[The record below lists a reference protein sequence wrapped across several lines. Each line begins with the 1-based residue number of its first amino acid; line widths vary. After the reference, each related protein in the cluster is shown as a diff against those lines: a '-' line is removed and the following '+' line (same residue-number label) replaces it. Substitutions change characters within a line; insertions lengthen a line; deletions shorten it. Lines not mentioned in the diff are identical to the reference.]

1 MRNFLRL
8 EELMRNFT
16 RSKLPR
22 VLSTPQWS
30 TPLKNLSLKSIGLL
44 GAERQTFRNT
54 YSISLACL
62 ALLFF
67 GTTGSSWAQDE
78 PKQGESQQE
87 GGEPKQD
94 KEAGKNAEA
103 KSEKKEEK
111 RKEGEPT
118 PRLPAVIWHQTVDVS
133 QLNLFYGVGGK
144 EDAPSPDAKYKFKK
158 EDMGGTSPKFDV
170 EDDKGIKWRVKLGQ
184 EPRAET
190 AATRLLFAAGYFVD
204 EDFYIDELHV
214 EGLQPLKRGQ
224 SFVTPDGVVHGARLE
239 RSMKEVKKLGTW
251 DWFKN
256 PFVDTKEFNGL
267 RIMMALVN
275 NWDLKTINNSIY
287 ELNDQAEYAV
297 TDVGATF
304 GKTGNPL
311 HRSKSVLKD
320 YEDSKFIDKVT
331 TDFVD
336 FVMHSRPPLIA
347 AVNIPNYEKRSHMQ
361 DVTKHIPRADAKS
374 LGQRLSQLSEKQI
387 RDCFRAGGY
396 TQEEVE
402 GYAAVIQNRIAA
414 LNAL

>member
-1 MRNFLRL
+1 
-8 EELMRNFT
+8 MRNFT
-16 RSKLPR
+16 KSKLPR
-22 VLSTPQWS
+22 VLTKPQWS
-30 TPLKNLSLKSIGLL
+30 RPLKSLSLKSFDFLRP
-44 GAERQTFRNT
+44 ERQTFRNT
-54 YSISLACL
+54 YSSLACL

-67 GTTGSSWAQDE
+67 GTTSRSCVQDE
-78 PKQGESQQE
+78 PKQDESQQE
-87 GGEPKQD
+87 GEPKQD
-94 KEAGKNAEA
+94 KEAGKKAEA

-118 PRLPAVIWHQTVDVS
+118 PRLPAVIWHQTIDVN

-158 EDMGGTSPKFDV
+158 EDMNGTSPKFDV
-170 EDDKGIKWRVKLGQ
+170 EDDQGVKWRVKLGQ

-204 EDFYIDELHV
+204 EDYYIDELHV
-214 EGLQPLKRGQ
+214 EGLPPLKRGQ

-239 RSMKEVKKLGTW
+239 RRMKEVKKLGTW

-256 PFVDTKEFNGL
+256 PFVGTKEFNGL
-267 RIMMALVN
+267 RIMMAVVN

-287 ELNDQAEYAV
+287 ELNDEAEYV
-297 TDVGATF
+297 ISDVGATF
-304 GKTGNPL
+304 GKTGNPI

-347 AVNIPNYEKRSHMQ
+347 AINIPNYEKRTHMQ
-361 DVTKHIPRADAKS
+361 DVTKHIPRADAKW
-374 LGQRLSQLSEKQI
+374 LGQRLSQLTEQQI

-402 GYAAVIQNRIAA
+402 GYGAVIQNRIAA

>member
-1 MRNFLRL
+1 
-8 EELMRNFT
+8 MRNFT
-16 RSKLPR
+16 KSKHLR
-22 VLSTPQWS
+22 VPNKPQWS
-30 TPLKNLSLKSIGLL
+30 TPLKNLSLKLFGLL
-44 GAERQTFRNT
+44 TPELQTSRNR
-54 YSISLACL
+54 YSISLLCL
-62 ALLFF
+62 ALLF
-67 GTTGSSWAQDE
+67 GTANSLWAQDE
-78 PKQGESQQE
+78 PKQDESQQE
-87 GGEPKQD
+87 GAPKQD
-94 KEAGKNAEA
+94 KEPGNQEET
-103 KSEKKEEK
+103 KSEKKEQK

-118 PRLPAVIWHQTVDVS
+118 PRLPAVIWHQTIDVN
-133 QLNLFYGVGGK
+133 QLDLSYGVGGK

-158 EDMGGTSPKFDV
+158 EDMNGTSPKFDV
-170 EDDKGIKWRVKLGQ
+170 EDDHGVKWRVKMGQ

-204 EDFYIDELHV
+204 EDYYIDELHV
-214 EGLQPLKRGQ
+214 EGLPSLKRGQ

-239 RSMKEVKKLGTW
+239 RRMKEVKKLGTW

-256 PFVDTKEFNGL
+256 PFVGTKEFNGL

-287 ELNDQAEYAV
+287 EVNDQAEYV
-297 TDVGATF
+297 VSDVGATF
-304 GKTGNPL
+304 GKTGDPI

-331 TDFVD
+331 NDFVD

-347 AVNIPNYEKRSHMQ
+347 AVNIPNYEKRTHMQ
-361 DVTKHIPRADAKS
+361 DVTKHIPRADAKW
-374 LGQRLSQLSEKQI
+374 LGQRLSQLTEQQI

-414 LNAL
+414 LNLL

>member
-1 MRNFLRL
+1 M
-8 EELMRNFT
+8 
-16 RSKLPR
+16 S
-22 VLSTPQWS
+22 
-30 TPLKNLSLKSIGLL
+30 
-44 GAERQTFRNT
+44 
-54 YSISLACL
+54 SISLVCL

-67 GTTGSSWAQDE
+67 GTANPLWAQDE
-78 PKQGESQQE
+78 PKQDESKQE
-87 GGEPKQD
+87 GEPKQD
-94 KEAGKNAEA
+94 KDPGKQEEA
-103 KSEKKEEK
+103 KSEKKEQK

-118 PRLPAVIWHQTVDVS
+118 PRLPAVIWHQTIDVN

-158 EDMGGTSPKFDV
+158 EDMSGTSPKFDV
-170 EDDKGIKWRVKLGQ
+170 EDDHGVKWRVKMGQ

-214 EGLQPLKRGQ
+214 EGLPPLKRGQ
-224 SFVTPDGVVHGARLE
+224 SFVTDGVVHGARLE
-239 RSMKEVKKLGTW
+239 RRMKEVKKLGTW

-256 PFVDTKEFNGL
+256 AFVGTKEFNGL
-267 RIMMALVN
+267 RIMMALAN
-275 NWDLKTINNSIY
+275 NWDLKTVNNSIY
-287 ELNDQAEYAV
+287 EVNDEAEYAV
-297 TDVGATF
+297 SDVGATF
-304 GKTGNPL
+304 GKTGDPI

-347 AVNIPNYEKRSHMQ
+347 AVNIPNYEKRTHMQ
-361 DVTKHIPRADAKS
+361 DVTKHVPRADAKW
-374 LGQRLSQLSEKQI
+374 LGQRLSQLTEQQI

-396 TQEEVE
+396 IQEEVE

>member
-1 MRNFLRL
+1 MRNYIRFRL
-8 EELMRNFT
+8 P
-16 RSKLPR
+16 KG
-22 VLSTPQWS
+22 LSTPQWS
-30 TPLKNLSLKSIGLL
+30 SPLKSQSLKSFGILGL
-44 GAERQTFRNT
+44 GSERRTFRNM
-54 YSISLACL
+54 YPISLVCL
-62 ALLFF
+62 AALLF
-67 GTTGSSWAQDE
+67 GTADPLWAQEE
-78 PKQGESQQE
+78 PKQDESQQE
-87 GGEPKQD
+87 GDPKQD
-94 KEAGKNAEA
+94 KDPGKQEETR
-103 KSEKKEEK
+103 SEKKEQK

-118 PRLPAVIWHQTVDVS
+118 PRLPAVIWHQTIDVN
-133 QLNLFYGVGGK
+133 QLNLLYGVGGK

-158 EDMGGTSPKFDV
+158 ENMNGTSPKFDV

-204 EDFYIDELHV
+204 EDYYIDELYV
-214 EGLQPLKRGQ
+214 EGLPPLKRGQ

-239 RSMKEVKKLGTW
+239 RRMKEVKKLGTW

-256 PFVDTKEFNGL
+256 PFVGTKEFNGL

-287 ELNDQAEYAV
+287 EVNDQAEYAV
-297 TDVGATF
+297 SDVGATF
-304 GKTGNPL
+304 GKTGDPI

-347 AVNIPNYEKRSHMQ
+347 AVNIPNYEKRTHMQ
-361 DVTKHIPRADAKS
+361 DVTKHIPRATRNGWAKDFLNLPS
-374 LGQRLSQLSEKQI
+374 NKFAIASARADTLRKRL
-387 RDCFRAGGY
+387 RA
-396 TQEEVE
+396 TP
-402 GYAAVIQNRIAA
+402 R
-414 LNAL
+414 

>member
-1 MRNFLRL
+1 VPN
-8 EELMRNFT
+8 
-16 RSKLPR
+16 K
-22 VLSTPQWS
+22 PQWS
-30 TPLKNLSLKSIGLL
+30 TPLKNLSLKLFGLL
-44 GAERQTFRNT
+44 TPELQTSRNR
-54 YSISLACL
+54 YSISLLCL
-62 ALLFF
+62 ALLF
-67 GTTGSSWAQDE
+67 GTANSLWAQDE
-78 PKQGESQQE
+78 PKQDESQEE
-87 GGEPKQD
+87 GAPKQD
-94 KEAGKNAEA
+94 KEPGNQEET
-103 KSEKKEEK
+103 KSEKKEQK

-118 PRLPAVIWHQTVDVS
+118 PRLPAVIWHQTIDVN
-133 QLNLFYGVGGK
+133 QLDLSYGVGGK
-144 EDAPSPDAKYKFKK
+144 EDGPSPDAKYKFKK
-158 EDMGGTSPKFDV
+158 EDMNGTSPKFDV
-170 EDDKGIKWRVKLGQ
+170 EDDHGVKWRVKMGQ

-204 EDFYIDELHV
+204 EDYYIDELHV
-214 EGLQPLKRGQ
+214 EGLPSLKRGQ

-239 RSMKEVKKLGTW
+239 RRMKEVKKLGTW

-256 PFVDTKEFNGL
+256 PFVGTKEFNGL

-287 ELNDQAEYAV
+287 EVNDQAEYV
-297 TDVGATF
+297 VSDVGATF
-304 GKTGNPL
+304 GKTGDPI

-331 TDFVD
+331 NDFVD

-347 AVNIPNYEKRSHMQ
+347 AVNIPNYEKRTHMQ
-361 DVTKHIPRADAKS
+361 DVTKHIPRADAKW
-374 LGQRLSQLSEKQI
+374 LGQRLSQLTEQQI